1 MAKEGKNLVIIESPY
16 KAKTIGKILGK
27 DYIVAASGGHLR
39 DLPKNKMSVDLE
51 NGFIPD
57 YQPIKGK
64 EQTINELRE
73 SANKS
78 EKVYLATDPDR
89 EGEAIAWHL
98 KELLE
103 LSDEKLFV

>member
-64 EQTINELRE
+64 EQTINELRKAQTKAKKYILQRTPTGRVRQYPGTLR
-73 SANKS
+73 SFWNCPMK
-78 EKVYLATDPDR
+78 
-89 EGEAIAWHL
+89 
-98 KELLE
+98 
-103 LSDEKLFV
+103 KLFV